1 MLSLHHEVLALQ
13 DRVSSGQTKD
23 RSVASNKGHVFG
35 LRQLGSEVLAFGGD
49 DGVTAVIELD
59 LELLHLA

>member
-13 DRVSSGQTKD
+13 DRVSASQRKNG
-23 RSVASNKGHVFG
+23 SVASNKGHVFA
-35 LRQLGSEVLAFGGD
+35 LRQLGSQVLAFGRD
-49 DGVTAVIELD
+49 DGVTAVIELN